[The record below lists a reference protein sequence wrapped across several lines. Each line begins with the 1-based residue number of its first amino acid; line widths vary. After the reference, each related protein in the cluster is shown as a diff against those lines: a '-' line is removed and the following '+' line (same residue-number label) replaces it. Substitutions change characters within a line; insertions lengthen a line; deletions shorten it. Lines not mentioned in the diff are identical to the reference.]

1 MSTAAVVD
9 SLARDARQAVRGL
22 RRSPLFTVV
31 GLLTLAIGIGATTAV
46 FSVVDGVLLKPLGYP
61 KPDEL
66 VALKHDAPGL
76 SGLGGGVGVIGVT
89 PSMLI
94 AYRELNRSFASL
106 GLYYQT
112 GTNVIA
118 GSEPEQVSID
128 YVSGDLL
135 ATLGTPPLLGRW
147 IAMDDEAPG
156 RPPVVVLSY
165 DYWQRRFGGDPSV
178 VGKTLNLHSEPAE
191 IVGVSPKNFRIA
203 AFDPTLIGSLTI
215 DRSNPSGAGWNGVA
229 RLKPGVTIEQAN
241 ADVARMLPL
250 WADMFPSLPGG
261 GDARQLVLE
270 TYRVAPAIKPLKADV
285 VGDVGNTLWLVLG
298 TIVVVLAIACANVTN
313 LLLVRGERRA
323 QEIAVR
329 TALGAGALH
338 VSRALLIESVV
349 LALGG
354 AALGMALA
362 SGALPFLLRLAPQL
376 PRLDTISLDARVLAA
391 TLAVTVVAGVLLG
404 LAPALR
410 ASRGPIT
417 QALRAGGRGS
427 SGSRERHRVQNALVV
442 GQVALTLVL
451 LVGSGLMLRT
461 VAALHSVELGFD
473 DPPTLQTTRIGLPPQ
488 LVPDPRA
495 VLAQERAML
504 DAVAAIPGVESAAF
518 ASDLPL
524 EDLGRSRAKLDV
536 ENQLMNTTT
545 LRLFRFV
552 SPGAFKTL
560 GIPLV
565 AGRDFDWADVDSGRP
580 VAVVSKALARELWGA
595 PENAL
600 GKRLR
605 PGNDDGTGRGP
616 WREVVGVADDVHDDS
631 LLDSRPAVAYWPATL
646 TDFWQPGLSS
656 TNFIALVMRSKRS
669 GTAAFARELE
679 RAVWSVNASVP
690 LALTRTMQQRVD
702 AELSR
707 PSFALVM
714 LGIAGVAGLVLGV
727 VGLYGV
733 LSYTVSQR
741 RREIAILLALGAQ
754 QGAVTRK
761 FVRQGLVLA
770 AIGVAIGLGAAAG
783 VTRLM
788 TTLLYDVRPLDPLTY
803 AAVTLVLAVAAVL
816 ASWIPARRAA
826 AVDPAEALA
835 AE

>member
-1 MSTAAVVD
+1 MTTA
-9 SLARDARQAVRGL
+9 SLIDTLGRDARQAVRGL
-22 RRSPLFTVV
+22 RRSPLFTLVA
-31 GLLTLAIGIGATTAV
+31 LLTLAIGIGATTAV
-46 FSVVDGVLLKPLGYP
+46 FSVVDGVLLKPLAYP
-61 KPDEL
+61 QADEL
-66 VALKHDAPGL
+66 VALQHDAPGL
-76 SGLGGGVGVIGVT
+76 SGLAGAAGVIGVT

-94 AYRELNRSFASL
+94 AYRELNHSFTSL

-112 GTNVIA
+112 GTNVMA

-135 ATLGTPPLLGRW
+135 ATLGVPPLLGRW
-147 IAMDDEAPG
+147 ITMNDEAPG

-165 DYWQRRFGGDPSV
+165 EYWQRRFGGDPAV
-178 VGKTLNLHSEPAE
+178 VGKTLNLHSELAE
-191 IVGVSPKNFRIA
+191 IVGVSPRSFRIA

-215 DRSNPSGAGWNGVA
+215 DRSNPSEGGLNGVA

-241 ADVARMLPL
+241 ADLARMLPL
-250 WADMFPSLPGG
+250 WADMFPSLPRG

-270 TYRVAPAIKPLKADV
+270 TYRVAPAIKPLKAVV
-285 VGDVGNTLWLVLG
+285 VGDVGKTLWLVLG

-323 QEIAVR
+323 QEVAVR
-329 TALGAGALH
+329 TALGAGALR
-338 VSRALLIESVV
+338 VSRALLIES
-349 LALGG
+349 LALALAG
-354 AALGMALA
+354 AALGVALA
-362 SGALPFLLRLAPQL
+362 AGALPFLLRLAPQL

-391 TLAVTVVAGVLLG
+391 TLGVTVVAGVLLG
-404 LAPALR
+404 VVPALR

-417 QALRAGGRGS
+417 RALRAGGRSS
-427 SGSRERHRVQNALVV
+427 SGGRERHRVQNTLAVA
-442 GQVALTLVL
+442 QVALTLVL

-461 VAALHSVELGFD
+461 VAALHSVDLGFK
-473 DPPTLQTTRIGLPPQ
+473 DPRTLQTTRIGLPPQ

-495 VLAQERAML
+495 VLAEERAML

-518 ASDLPL
+518 AADLPL
-524 EDLGRSRAKLDV
+524 EDLGRSRGKLDV
-536 ENQLMNTTT
+536 ENQVMSTTT

-552 SPGAFKTL
+552 SPGLFKTM
-560 GIPLV
+560 GIRLV

-580 VAVVSKALARELWGA
+580 VAVVSEALARELWGT
-595 PENAL
+595 PKDAL

-616 WREVVGVADDVHDDS
+616 WREVVGVVDDVHDED
-631 LLDSRPAVAYWPATL
+631 LLDSRSAVAYWPASL
-646 TDFWQPGLSS
+646 LDFWQPGLSS
-656 TNFIALVMRSKRS
+656 SNFVAIVARSARA
-669 GTAAFARELE
+669 GTSPFVRELE
-679 RAVWSVNASVP
+679 RAVWSVNSSVP
-690 LALTRTMQQRVD
+690 LALTRPMQQRVD
-702 AELSR
+702 AALSR

-714 LGIAGVAGLVLGV
+714 LSIAGAAALLLGV

-733 LSYTVSQR
+733 LSYAVSQR
-741 RREIAILLALGAQ
+741 RREIAILIALGAQ

-770 AIGVAIGLGAAAG
+770 AIGVAIGLGVAVG

-788 TTLLYDVRPLDPLTY
+788 TTLLYDVRALDPLTY
-803 AAVTLVLAVAAVL
+803 AAVTLVLAIAALL